1 MIHLKHNIIID
12 INKWKNSKIYRKIL
26 PGGQVGSGWGSL
38 KMVST
43 GKGLEDLVKKLR
55 NFFIFEIDQIKRR
68 FRIRVVWNTRSGRPM
83 FVDVSA
89 IYVVLYGVVERKFKE
104 EKRKR
109 NIKIRLGWL
118 LIIGCVQCVSPSPT
132 QLVYKILY
140 RRFLVLTF

>member
-1 MIHLKHNIIID
+1 
-12 INKWKNSKIYRKIL
+12 
-26 PGGQVGSGWGSL
+26 
-38 KMVST
+38 MVST

-68 FRIRVVWNTRSGRPM
+68 FRIKVVWNTRSGRPM

-118 LIIGCVQCVSPSPT
+118 LIIGCVQCVVRVSESNPAG
-132 QLVYKILY
+132 I
-140 RRFLVLTF
+140 